1 MGKRKGDLHIVDYI
15 TRQVIATIRPHD
27 YIEDKRHW
35 EIKNSIDILDVKL
48 LESSKYIPYLQQQ
61 NIILKETRPGIITP
75 YVITSV
81 EKDSAAKTVTILAS
95 GEWTLLDADGYIEP
109 KKFDSLKAEE
119 YMRIA
124 LKGTDWEVGKVE
136 AAGTRTQ
143 YIKEFVS
150 PLRLLNLTAAE
161 FNHYELQYR
170 VTIQGASIN
179 KRYVDLVEKRGRYT
193 GKEINIGKDLQ
204 GITRTENSDGV
215 ITALVGY
222 VTVQG
227 ANGQDE
233 VITVADI
240 NNGIPYVV
248 DEEAFQRWN
257 INGKHRFGFY
267 TPETDNQNMTPERLM
282 TLTKAALKKRVDT
295 NLVYG
300 VDAVSLA
307 RVAGM
312 SHEAINEGDTV
323 YIKDKTLN
331 PPLYLEARAIAADES
346 FKDPRQ
352 DKIYFG
358 NYREIEDVNDS
369 LMKAYQRILSS
380 LQDKVPAEVFKQLDE
395 KVNGQ
400 TDAIAE
406 AGAKADQAH
415 EDAKTAKDLATE
427 VESNMNQMQT
437 AIIESSTA
445 PTDKLEAGKTLWL
458 DSSDPTAKILKLWN
472 GTDWE
477 PLVPDTVGITTEIT
491 NIKGELSTKV
501 TETQMQEYIG
511 ELGSDN
517 LLLNT
522 QFVKKKVNDFGDV
535 TEETP
540 SLERWNPDADA
551 ADRKITVD
559 ESKRYKQSRSVKI
572 ESTHTTTNVWHGIYQ
587 DVPAY
592 QKQGKF
598 QFSAMLYTDDKYAI
612 TLGAAYKIEFF
623 NGSTSVGGYKQV
635 EFQDKLVDGQWTRF
649 TIDHDAPDVPI
660 THARIEV
667 WIRRAGTVWV
677 AEPQCNVGEKLPVY
691 MENPKDIVNYD
702 AMVKEVA
709 DRVTK
714 SEFNTVNSSYDTKLT
729 QTNQEINLRAKSTD
743 VYTKDEGDG
752 RYGSKAVVDR
762 HESELKVNA
771 QEISLRVKDN
781 EIAAKLNL
789 TAQTALIQAP
799 KINLDGYVE
808 AKHIKTGSLKGVV
821 IMTED
826 PSSSNNH
833 MRLEKQNLTLYGT
846 GRSRGYLGF
855 VPTTDGSFT
864 EALVLGNDYSGAGG
878 SVNDSLV
885 LDHTTP
891 SATNFT
897 ESVAS
902 IGLASGKDAK
912 GNILKSSYIS
922 FTRYGGTKMALKSTG
937 SIDVL
942 ASDDI
947 YLNASHLGDIRM
959 RGRGYSFLSV
969 GGSADTFSFGK
980 ERTQISN
987 DFIIKLD
994 DTVNLEAVATTY
1006 HNMHIKVHK
1015 GERNK
1020 EGFYFLQRYDPA
1032 QGIYSLYA
1040 NVNCNNLWAAFDVSG
1055 VTWTQRSTRE
1065 IKADIQA
1072 IQSDEVDALM
1082 LLKPSQYFLNKDV
1095 EEYGIDYLREHSS
1108 DFLQYG
1114 FVAEETPEQFQGK
1127 DKKSVVPYSLIT
1139 VNIAATQQI
1148 MLRQNEQQKEINSL
1162 KEQNVA
1168 QEERISKL
1176 EALVQQL
1183 LAN

>member
-61 NIILKETRPGIITP
+61 NIILKETRPGIMTP

-136 AAGTRTQ
+136 ATGTRTQ

-150 PLRLLNLTAAE
+150 PLRLLNLTATE

-323 YIKDKTLN
+323 YIKDKTFN

-406 AGAKADQAH
+406 AGAKSDQAH

-427 VESNMNQMQT
+427 IESNMSQMQT
-437 AIIESSTA
+437 AIIESPTA

-458 DSSDPTAKILKLWN
+458 DSSDSSAKILKLWN

-511 ELGSDN
+511 ELGADN

-540 SLERWNPDADA
+540 SLERWNPDANA
-551 ADRKITVD
+551 VDRKITVD

-598 QFSAMLYTDDKYAI
+598 QFSAMLYTEDKYAI
-612 TLGAAYKIEFF
+612 SLGAAFKVEFF
-623 NGSTSVGGYKQV
+623 NGTTSVGGYKQV
-635 EFQDKLVDGQWTRF
+635 EFQDKLVDG
-649 TIDHDAPDVPI
+649 
-660 THARIEV
+660 
-667 WIRRAGTVWV
+667 
-677 AEPQCNVGEKLPVY
+677 
-691 MENPKDIVNYD
+691 
-702 AMVKEVA
+702 
-709 DRVTK
+709 
-714 SEFNTVNSSYDTKLT
+714 
-729 QTNQEINLRAKSTD
+729 
-743 VYTKDEGDG
+743 
-752 RYGSKAVVDR
+752 
-762 HESELKVNA
+762 
-771 QEISLRVKDN
+771 
-781 EIAAKLNL
+781 
-789 TAQTALIQAP
+789 
-799 KINLDGYVE
+799 
-808 AKHIKTGSLKGVV
+808 
-821 IMTED
+821 
-826 PSSSNNH
+826 
-833 MRLEKQNLTLYGT
+833 
-846 GRSRGYLGF
+846 
-855 VPTTDGSFT
+855 
-864 EALVLGNDYSGAGG
+864 
-878 SVNDSLV
+878 
-885 LDHTTP
+885 
-891 SATNFT
+891 
-897 ESVAS
+897 
-902 IGLASGKDAK
+902 
-912 GNILKSSYIS
+912 
-922 FTRYGGTKMALKSTG
+922 
-937 SIDVL
+937 
-942 ASDDI
+942 
-947 YLNASHLGDIRM
+947 
-959 RGRGYSFLSV
+959 
-969 GGSADTFSFGK
+969 
-980 ERTQISN
+980 
-987 DFIIKLD
+987 
-994 DTVNLEAVATTY
+994 
-1006 HNMHIKVHK
+1006 
-1015 GERNK
+1015 
-1020 EGFYFLQRYDPA
+1020 
-1032 QGIYSLYA
+1032 
-1040 NVNCNNLWAAFDVSG
+1040 
-1055 VTWTQRSTRE
+1055 
-1065 IKADIQA
+1065 
-1072 IQSDEVDALM
+1072 
-1082 LLKPSQYFLNKDV
+1082 
-1095 EEYGIDYLREHSS
+1095 
-1108 DFLQYG
+1108 
-1114 FVAEETPEQFQGK
+1114 
-1127 DKKSVVPYSLIT
+1127 
-1139 VNIAATQQI
+1139 
-1148 MLRQNEQQKEINSL
+1148 
-1162 KEQNVA
+1162 
-1168 QEERISKL
+1168 
-1176 EALVQQL
+1176 
-1183 LAN
+1183 